1 MVLCDFNYKVEGD
14 DDDDDDEVVDEQGRR
29 NGTEGQR
36 ACVAQLGCGPLLMQR
51 NRGETSGSNKAWS

>member
-36 ACVAQLGCGPLLMQR
+36 TCVAQLGCGPLLMQIKPR
-51 NRGETSGSNKAWS
+51 